1 MCHLWPTAFF
11 WYSPHGIVHDL
22 EIVRDVH
29 YGIFRGSGTPEY

>member
-1 MCHLWPTAFF
+1 VPPVAHCIV